1 MCAGTIIMS
10 RIPKVVYG
18 ATDPKGGC
26 SGSLMNLLEQPQF
39 NHRAIV
45 EKGILEEECA
55 ELLRSF
61 LRKYVKRKS
70 RKTGK
75 IQKDI
80 NLLK

>member
-39 NHRAIV
+39 NHRAIRKRNFRRRV
-45 EKGILEEECA
+45 CRTIEK
-55 ELLRSF
+55 F
-61 LRKYVKRKS
+61 LRKYVKRKAE
-70 RKTGK
+70 KQGK

>member
-1 MCAGTIIMS
+1 MSCAGTIIMS
-10 RIPKVVYG
+10 RIPKVVY

-61 LRKYVKRKS
+61 
-70 RKTGK
+70 
-75 IQKDI
+75 
-80 NLLK
+80 

>member
-61 LRKYVKRKS
+61 LRKYVKRK
-70 RKTGK
+70 K
-75 IQKDI
+75 QKNRGRYKRI
-80 NLLK
+80 

>member
-1 MCAGTIIMS
+1 M
-10 RIPKVVYG
+10 V

-61 LRKYVKRKS
+61 LRKYEKKS
-70 RKTGK
+70 RKQGRYK
-75 IQKDI
+75 RI
-80 NLLK
+80 